1 MLLFCADYGL
11 QFLLAHLLDW
21 WRRLRLE
28 PILNIPRH
36 LLAVA
41 LLGIMQQLPLAKGIP
56 LFEERAIT
64 APPLHIVFTHAA
76 AILALAHLFLGVGG
90 VWFLN
95 FDPFIFTVTFL
106 GLILFG
112 RGRLARQARRMLPVH
127 YALFVRDEE
136 I

>member
-1 MLLFCADYGL
+1 
-11 QFLLAHLLDW
+11 
-21 WRRLRLE
+21 
-28 PILNIPRH
+28 
-36 LLAVA
+36 
-41 LLGIMQQLPLAKGIP
+41 MQQLPLAKGIP

-136 I
+136 IGDREGSLCPLVRLPLLLLYDHYRGL